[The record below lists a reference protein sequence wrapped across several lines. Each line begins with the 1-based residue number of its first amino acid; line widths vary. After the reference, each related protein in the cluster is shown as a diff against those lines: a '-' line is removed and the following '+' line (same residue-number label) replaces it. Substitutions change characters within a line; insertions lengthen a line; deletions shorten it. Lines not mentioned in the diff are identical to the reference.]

1 MDVRNW
7 LARAREDADS
17 RGLPELKPLL
27 DTLAVSTQALRD
39 ADAEFAHPALPDH
52 RHEDDDDPA

>member
-7 LARAREDADS
+7 LARACEDADE

-27 DTLAVSTQALRD
+27 ETLAASTQALRD
-39 ADAEFAHPALPDH
+39 ADAAFRHPALPAGGH
-52 RHEDDDDPA
+52 DDDTAG